1 MLHMAQF
8 IGASRAPFSQ
18 FSHPFGSAAVVWLKS
33 VFVCFS
39 IHKRIVLSMHG
50 DGFSTTEREE
60 IVYAFEKASEKNLLY
75 IPKMRRVNTARR
87 MLLCT
92 FVFHSRVSQF
102 GLPDPSR
109 PLDWWREV
117 RREIASGAWGDDS
130 SLATN
135 VSSVSCGMPEKI
147 SLVYGRSNCYLSA
160 IKHKFICNSF
170 RCIRSPVSE

>member
-1 MLHMAQF
+1 MRHDPNFCYHFLLHNMLHMAQS

-39 IHKRIVLSMHG
+39 VHKRIVLWMHG

-75 IPKMRRVNTARR
+75 IPKMRRVNTTRR

-92 FVFHSRVSQF
+92 FVFHSRVSLF
-102 GLPDPSR
+102 RASR
-109 PLDWWREV
+109 PLLTTRLIRREV

-135 VSSVSCGMPEKI
+135 VSSVSCGMPEKN
-147 SLVYGRSNCYLSA
+147 LPRLWPLQLLF
-160 IKHKFICNSF
+160 KHHKA
-170 RCIRSPVSE
+170 